1 MQHVDLCTGEGMS
14 AKADAAFAPATLLF
28 PADGPS
34 FSEKKGVELL
44 AAVLRYNGLS
54 PAEGFE
60 EFADE
65 HGCICL
71 DDFIQTVS
79 ALQLGLDKSG
89 LAGLF
94 RVLDVN
100 ACGMLSRDGW
110 VQTLQNIDSEK
121 VLRDRGVAIPENAR
135 EKEIE
140 NAATEPAITS
150 ARSSPVSANLP
161 SIEMDLQRDVLRH
174 SAHMSRPH
182 SAHPACFVVSH
193 GNAARPTPYLPIST
207 SAGHRKLLGVRRH
220 AAAHADAGDTRDTSA
235 GANAGGEGRLA
246 GGAATRKVF
255 FFISIMNMKL
265 LVFSGLCRRV
275 VGDLC

>member
-1 MQHVDLCTGEGMS
+1 MS

-65 HGCICL
+65 HGCISL
-71 DDFIQTVS
+71 DYFMQTIS
-79 ALQLGLDKSG
+79 ALQLGLDQSG
-89 LAGLF
+89 LASLF

-100 ACGMLSRDGW
+100 ASGMLSRDGW
-110 VQTLQNIDSEK
+110 VQTLQNIDPDQ
-121 VLRDRGVAIPENAR
+121 VLRDRGVNLPENAR
-135 EKEIE
+135 EKEMG
-140 NAATEPAITS
+140 NAATEPAISS
-150 ARSSPVSANLP
+150 ARSCPVSANLP

-174 SAHMSRPH
+174 SAYMSRPH
-182 SAHPACFVVSH
+182 SAHPACFVVSR
-193 GNAARPTPYLPIST
+193 GKAARPTPYLPIST
-207 SAGHRKLLGVRRH
+207 SAGHCKLLSAQQSRH
-220 AAAHADAGDTRDTSA
+220 AAAHAGAGDTSA
-235 GANAGGEGRLA
+235 GANAEGEGRIA

-255 FFISIMNMKL
+255 FFVSIMNMKL
-265 LVFSGLCRRV
+265 LFFPGLCRRV
-275 VGDLC
+275 VSDLC

>member
-1 MQHVDLCTGEGMS
+1 MS
-14 AKADAAFAPATLLF
+14 AKADAAFAPATMLF

-65 HGCICL
+65 HGYISM
-71 DDFIQTVS
+71 DEFMQNVS
-79 ALQLGLDKSG
+79 VLQLGLDQSG

-100 ACGMLSRDGW
+100 ASGMLSRDGW
-110 VQTLQNIDSEK
+110 VKTLQNIDPEQ
-121 VLRDRGVAIPENAR
+121 VLRDRGVALPENAR

-140 NAATEPAITS
+140 NAATEPAISS
-150 ARSSPVSANLP
+150 ARSCPVRPNLT

-182 SAHPACFVVSH
+182 TAHAACFVVSP
-193 GNAARPTPYLPIST
+193 GNASRPTPYLPIST
-207 SAGHRKLLGVRRH
+207 SAGHRKLLGVRMAAQPSRH
-220 AAAHADAGDTRDTSA
+220 AAAHADARDTRDTSA
-235 GANAGGEGRLA
+235 GANAGGRLA

-255 FFISIMNMKL
+255 FFVSIMNMKL
-265 LVFSGLCRRV
+265 LVFAGLCRRV